1 MTVRTKLL
9 LAQLPL
15 ALSLLAVGAV
25 SRATVQALGHNS
37 EDILKDNYLSV
48 LAAQRMRDSADAMA
62 GAALAHARSRPVGA
76 GADELARWRS
86 TFERELSFQESNVT
100 ESGERAMTRRVRSSW
115 TRFDRDFGRA
125 MRSPPG
131 EAEAT
136 YFDVLKPTLL
146 ELHAATSDITAVNQ
160 DAMARKSNRARA
172 SATRMSSVMIGV
184 TIAAFLLGILTSI
197 YLTNRLTRPLS
208 VLAQAV
214 RRIAEG
220 DLDARARIAGGD
232 EIASV
237 AKELNVMTKRLAE
250 YRSSS
255 LGELLQ
261 AQQSSQA
268 AIDSLTDPV
277 IVLNA
282 DGSLLNVNRACET
295 LLGISAESSDPF
307 AGADAAVRGVITRMR
322 EHVVKKG
329 AFVPKGLEEATAVPT
344 RDGLRYL
351 LPRANPVAGEDGG
364 VVGLTIVLQDVTRLR
379 RFDELKTDM
388 VATVA
393 HEFRTPLTSLR
404 MAIHLCTDGVVGP
417 LTAKQ
422 ADLLFA
428 ARDDCER
435 LQSIVDDLLDLS
447 RIQAGHIDLH
457 RRNVSSA
464 ALLQRALDEH
474 RALARQ
480 AEVELE
486 MGAPSIDRPVSADPE
501 RAQLVLSNL
510 ITNAIRHTPPRGR
523 VDVRAAPEPDEV
535 RFEVRDTGPGIAPEH
550 LPHLFERFYRTPD
563 APAGGAGLGLYICKE
578 IVTAHGGRIGVESDL
593 GHGAV
598 FWFTLPRA
606 PESPSDGGQLPS

>member
-1 MTVRTKLL
+1 VTVRTKLL

-15 ALSLLAVGAV
+15 ALSLLVLGAV
-25 SRATVQALGHNS
+25 SRRTVAALGHNA

-48 LAAQRMRDSADAMA
+48 LAAQRVRDAADTMADVALMRAHGQKSAVGVDELTRQRETLNHELAFQEHNITEVGEREMTARLRTSWSRFADEFDRVMRAPPADAE
-62 GAALAHARSRPVGA
+62 RIY
-76 GADELARWRS
+76 
-86 TFERELSFQESNVT
+86 FEQ
-100 ESGERAMTRRVRSSW
+100 
-115 TRFDRDFGRA
+115 
-125 MRSPPG
+125 
-131 EAEAT
+131 
-136 YFDVLKPTLL
+136 LKPVQD
-146 ELHAATSDITAVNQ
+146 ELHAATNDITAINE
-160 DAMARKSNRARA
+160 DAMVRKSNRARA
-172 SATRMSSVMIGV
+172 SAAGMSGFMIAV
-184 TIAAFLLGILTSI
+184 TIAAFLIGIATSI

-220 DLDARARIAGGD
+220 DLQARARVEGRD
-232 EIASV
+232 EIAQV
-237 AKELNVMTKRLAE
+237 ARELNVMTDRLAE

-268 AIDSLTDPV
+268 AIDSIADPV

-295 LLGISAESSDPF
+295 LLGLSTESPQPF
-307 AGADAAVRGVITRMR
+307 ANVEPAVRAVIDRMR
-322 EHVVKKG
+322 QHVLEKG
-329 AFVPKGLEEATAVPT
+329 GFVPRGLEEAVAVST
-344 RDGLRYL
+344 REGTRYL
-351 LPRANPVAGEDGG
+351 LPRANPVVGEGG
-364 VVGLTIVLQDVTRLR
+364 GTLGLTIVLQDVTRLR

-404 MAIHLCTDGVVGP
+404 MAIHLCTEGVAGP
-417 LTAKQ
+417 LTPKQ
-422 ADLLFA
+422 ADLLYA

-447 RIQAGHIDLH
+447 RIQGGQMELN
-457 RRNVSSA
+457 RRSVSA
-464 ALLQRALDEH
+464 AALIARALDEH
-474 RALARQ
+474 RAQARQ
-480 AEVELE
+480 GEVDLDV
-486 MGAPSIDRPVSADPE
+486 GAPSVDRPVIADPE
-501 RAQLVLSNL
+501 RMDLVLGNL
-510 ITNAIRHTPPRGR
+510 LANAIRHTPAHGR
-523 VDVRAAPEPDEV
+523 VDVRAAPDGDEL

-550 LPHLFERFYRTPD
+550 LPRLFERFYRTPD
-563 APAGGAGLGLYICKE
+563 APSGGAGLGLYICKE

-606 PESPSDGGQLPS
+606 PDAEPAST